1 MLAAGPAATQLDILS
16 GPACAATQGTPG
28 NAAWRRFGS
37 IPERRSRSRRDTIE
51 IVISRHSLAMLHATN
66 EGVFMAKPMF
76 RGARAI
82 ATRAV
87 LSLAFIGV
95 KSGTKVP
102 TPADE
107 FVLKYQKPL

>member
-1 MLAAGPAATQLDILS
+1 
-16 GPACAATQGTPG
+16 
-28 NAAWRRFGS
+28 
-37 IPERRSRSRRDTIE
+37 
-51 IVISRHSLAMLHATN
+51 
-66 EGVFMAKPMF
+66 MARPMF
-76 RGARAI
+76 RGASAI

-102 TPADE
+102 IPVDA